1 MSLKIVHSE
10 LSDKLKPLDNQL
22 NRSLIDGPIPDTR
35 SCVYIMC
42 ASKGRGKTTLLL
54 NLLATKKQ
62 DGGLKK
68 YFDNIYMF
76 SPTARSDDKTKKL
89 VKELDRDGKFYEE
102 FNDKTGNEVIDKIKE
117 YNEQKTEES
126 PDAEIRNAIIFDDC
140 MCDLPKSFEKKGGL
154 NRMIIQARHNKCW
167 LIFLVQ
173 RYAGVNRVIR
183 SQADLV
189 SFWKTD
195 NQRELQALVDD
206 VNIDKDKL
214 KMLYEYATEKA
225 NDFLHINLLNRTFY
239 KNFDRILVE

>member
-1 MSLKIVHSE
+1 MLKVIHND
-10 LSDKLKPLDNQL
+10 LTDRLRPLDNQL

-54 NLLATKKQ
+54 NLLSTKQ
-62 DGGLKK
+62 SDGGLKK

-76 SPTARSDDKTKKL
+76 SPTARTDDKTKKL

-102 FNDKTGNEVIDKIKE
+102 FNDQTGNEVMDNIKE
-117 YNEQKTEES
+117 YNEQKMEES
-126 PDAEIRNAIIFDDC
+126 PDAEIRNCIIFDDC

-154 NRMIIQARHNKCW
+154 NRMIIQARHNKTW

-173 RYAGVNRVIR
+173 RYVGVNRVIR
-183 SQADLV
+183 SQADLI

-195 NQRELQALVDD
+195 NQRELQALIDD

-214 KMLYEYATEKA
+214 KIIYEYATEKA

>member
-1 MSLKIVHSE
+1 MLKTIHND
-10 LSDKLKPLDNQL
+10 LTDRLKPLDNQL

-35 SCVYIMC
+35 SCVYIMN
-42 ASKGRGKTTLLL
+42 ASKGRGKTTALL
-54 NLLATKKQ
+54 NLLQVKKQ
-62 DGGLKK
+62 DGGLRK

-140 MCDLPKSFEKKGGL
+140 MCDLPKSFESKGGL

-173 RYAGVNRVIR
+173 RYVGVNRVIR
-183 SQADLV
+183 SQADLI

-214 KMLYEYATEKA
+214 KMLYEYATEKP
-225 NDFLHINLLNRTFY
+225 NDFFHINLLNRTFY